1 MSTGI
6 RTFTLPEWEA
16 ILGRDDL
23 ERLIESFSCPV
34 NAEVEN
40 FLKTKAFQSSRL
52 SASQTYL
59 VCNDRTG
66 LLLGY
71 FTLLLKT
78 YTVKAASL
86 SSTNRRLISRFAEE
100 DAAGN
105 FNAAVYLIAQIGK
118 NFAIAK
124 ENQIKGCDLLARAED
139 EFRLRSG
146 IQPAFKRIQHLVI
159 DFKWYRW
166 WPSPWI
172 SCGSMTFHGTHFI
185 ILPRQRQMGNMPL
198 VAAALFRSPATR
210 RYEV

>member
-16 ILGRDDL
+16 ILGHDDL
-23 ERLIESFSCPV
+23 ERLIGSFSCPV

-40 FLKTKAFQSSRL
+40 FLKTKALQSSRL

-59 VCNDRTG
+59 VCSDRTG

-86 SSTNRRLISRFAEE
+86 SSANRRLISRFAEE

-124 ENQIKGCDLLARAED
+124 ENQIRGCDLLARAED
-139 EFRLRSG
+139 EFRFIKKRVGGKLVMVERESDRPKLLDFYNSNG
-146 IQPAFKRIQHLVI
+146 FKS
-159 DFKWYRW
+159 W
-166 WPSPWI
+166 
-172 SCGSMTFHGTHFI
+172 T
-185 ILPRQRQMGNMPL
+185 
-198 VAAALFRSPATR
+198 TR
-210 RYEV
+210 RNAKDGMVYDQRFAVLSDT

>member
-86 SSTNRRLISRFAEE
+86 SSTNRRLIPRFAEE

-139 EFRLRSG
+139 EFRSIKKRVGGKLVMVERESDCPKLLDFYNMNG
-146 IQPAFKRIQHLVI
+146 FKS
-159 DFKWYRW
+159 W
-166 WPSPWI
+166 
-172 SCGSMTFHGTHFI
+172 T
-185 ILPRQRQMGNMPL
+185 
-198 VAAALFRSPATR
+198 TR
-210 RYEV
+210 RNAKDGMVYDQMFAVLSDA

>member
-34 NAEVEN
+34 NGEVEN

-86 SSTNRRLISRFAEE
+86 SSANRRLISRFAEE

-139 EFRLRSG
+139 EFRSIKKRVGGKLVMVERERDCPKLLDFYNMNG
-146 IQPAFKRIQHLVI
+146 FKS
-159 DFKWYRW
+159 W
-166 WPSPWI
+166 
-172 SCGSMTFHGTHFI
+172 T
-185 ILPRQRQMGNMPL
+185 
-198 VAAALFRSPATR
+198 TR
-210 RYEV
+210 RNAKDGMVYDQMFAVLSDA

>member
-1 MSTGI
+1 MSIGI

-23 ERLIESFSCPV
+23 ERLIGSFSCPV

-66 LLLGY
+66 LLLGH

-78 YTVKAASL
+78 YTVKATSL
-86 SSTNRRLISRFAEE
+86 SSSNRRLVSRFAEE

-124 ENQIKGCDLLARAED
+124 ENQIKGGDLLARAED
-139 EFRLRSG
+139 EFRSIKKRVGGKLVMVERECDRPKLLDFYNMNG
-146 IQPAFKRIQHLVI
+146 FKS
-159 DFKWYRW
+159 W
-166 WPSPWI
+166 
-172 SCGSMTFHGTHFI
+172 T
-185 ILPRQRQMGNMPL
+185 
-198 VAAALFRSPATR
+198 TR
-210 RYEV
+210 RNAKDGVIYDQMFAVLSDT